1 MNIITR
7 RNALLGT
14 AFLATPAVAQPRP
27 VRLVVAFPPGGAA
40 DIVARL
46 LAERLRAA
54 WDAPVV
60 VENRAGA
67 GGNIAGAEVARAEPD
82 GHTLLITS
90 QSIAVNR
97 FLYARM
103 PFDAM
108 ADVAPVAMAIQ
119 VPNVMVVPVASPD
132 RSVAAFIARARAN
145 PGGLNYG
152 SAGVGTSIH
161 LAGELF
167 AHLAGARMTHVPYR
181 GAGPAMQDL
190 LAGRLDV
197 MFDTLTVSAGPIRQG
212 GIRALGVTTPT
223 RAPALPDVAPIAD
236 TVPGYALSSWFAF
249 FAPARTPAATVVRQS
264 RDIAAALR
272 DPAVAS
278 RLAELG
284 ATPVGSSPEALA
296 DAMRAEAALWEP
308 IIRAANIRIAE

>member
-1 MNIITR
+1 M
-7 RNALLGT
+7 
-14 AFLATPAVAQPRP
+14 LA
-27 VRLVVAFPPGGAA
+27 
-40 DIVARL
+40 D
-46 LAERLRAA
+46 RLRAA
-54 WDAPVV
+54 WDTPVV

-97 FLYARM
+97 LLYARM
-103 PFDAM
+103 PFDPM
-108 ADVAPVAMAIQ
+108 ADLAPVAMAIQ
-119 VPNVMVVPVASPD
+119 VPNVMVVPAGAPD
-132 RSVAAFIARARAN
+132 RSVADVLARARAA
-145 PGGLNYG
+145 PGRLNYG

-167 AHLAGARMTHVPYR
+167 AHLASVRMTHVPYR

-190 LAGRLDV
+190 IGGRLDV

-212 GIRALGVTTPT
+212 GIRALGVTTPA
-223 RAPALPDVAPIAD
+223 RAPTLPEVPPIAD

-249 FAPARTPAATVVRQS
+249 FAPARTPAATVARQA
-264 RDIAAALR
+264 RDIGAALR
-272 DPAVAS
+272 EPAVAA

-284 ATPVGSSPEALA
+284 ATPVGSTPEALA
-296 DAMRAEAALWEP
+296 VAMRDEARLWEP
-308 IIRAANIRIAE
+308 IIRAANIRIEE

>member
-1 MNIITR
+1 MNRITR
-7 RNALLGT
+7 RTALLGAAALT
-14 AFLATPAVAQPRP
+14 APAVAQTRP
-27 VRLVVAFPPGGAA
+27 VRIVVAFPPAGAA

-46 LAERLRAA
+46 LADRLRAA
-54 WDAPVV
+54 WDTPVV

-97 FLYARM
+97 LLYARM
-103 PFDAM
+103 PFDPM
-108 ADVAPVAMAIQ
+108 ADLAPVAMAIQ
-119 VPNVMVVPVASPD
+119 VPNVMVVPAGAPD
-132 RSVAAFIARARAN
+132 RSVADVLARARAA
-145 PGGLNYG
+145 PGRLNYG

-167 AHLAGARMTHVPYR
+167 AHLASVRMTHVPYR

-190 LAGRLDV
+190 IGGRLDV

-212 GIRALGVTTPT
+212 GIRALGVTTPA
-223 RAPALPDVAPIAD
+223 RAPTLPEVPPIAD

-249 FAPARTPAATVVRQS
+249 FAPARTPAATVARQA
-264 RDIAAALR
+264 RDIGAALR
-272 DPAVAS
+272 EPAVAA

-284 ATPVGSSPEALA
+284 ATPVGSTPEALA
-296 DAMRAEAALWEP
+296 VAMRDEARLWEP
-308 IIRAANIRIAE
+308 IIRAANIRIEE

>member
-1 MNIITR
+1 MNGITR
-7 RNALLGT
+7 RTALLGAAALT
-14 AFLATPAVAQPRP
+14 APAVAQTRP
-27 VRLVVAFPPGGAA
+27 VRIVVAFPPAGAA

-46 LAERLRAA
+46 LADRLRAA
-54 WDAPVV
+54 WDTPVV

-97 FLYARM
+97 LLYARM
-103 PFDAM
+103 PFDPM
-108 ADVAPVAMAIQ
+108 ADLAPVAMVIQ
-119 VPNVMVVPVASPD
+119 VPNVMVVPAGAPD
-132 RSVAAFIARARAN
+132 RSVADVLARARAA
-145 PGGLNYG
+145 PGRLNYG

-167 AHLAGARMTHVPYR
+167 AHLASVRMTHVPYR

-190 LAGRLDV
+190 IGGRLDV

-212 GIRALGVTTPT
+212 GIRALGVTTPA
-223 RAPALPDVAPIAD
+223 RAPTLPEVPPIAD

-249 FAPARTPAATVVRQS
+249 FAPARTPAATVARQA
-264 RDIAAALR
+264 RDIGAALR
-272 DPAVAS
+272 EPAVAA

-284 ATPVGSSPEALA
+284 ATPVGSTSEALSV
-296 DAMRAEAALWEP
+296 AMRDEARLWEP
-308 IIRAANIRIAE
+308 IIRAANIRIEE